1 MPHPVEPARLCVDAT
16 MNGAATETF
25 HKKLLDNLYDG
36 VYFVDT
42 DRTITYWNR
51 GAERLTGYTANE
63 AVSRH
68 CFDNFLMHV
77 DKAGCAL
84 CLDGCPLSKT
94 LADGEHRETELF
106 LRHKLGHRVPVQVRI
121 EPIQSTNGSTVG
133 AVEIFTDISAVKKL
147 ERLAGHLQDLAYY
160 DSLTHVANRRH
171 IEMKVQQALQEVQQF
186 GCGFGIVML
195 DVDSFKSVNDR
206 YGHQTGDRML
216 KMLCDTL
223 TSCLR
228 PGDVVG
234 RWGGDEFLVVARDVT
249 AASLAHLAERCRH
262 LLDATFVPVVAGA
275 PIRINVSVGATMLR
289 EGDLCDEA
297 LDRADRLMYASKGA
311 GKNLVHFG

>member
-1 MPHPVEPARLCVDAT
+1 MPHAVELAPLCVDAT
-16 MNGAATETF
+16 MNGTETEPF

-36 VYFVDT
+36 VYFVDP
-42 DRTITYWNR
+42 DRTITYWNK
-51 GAERLTGYTANE
+51 GAERLTGYAASE
-63 AVSRH
+63 AVRRH

-77 DKAGCAL
+77 DKAGCRL
-84 CLDGCPLSKT
+84 CLNGCPLSKT
-94 LADGEHRETELF
+94 LADGEHHEMELF
-106 LRHKLGHRVPVQVRI
+106 LRHKLGHRVPVQVRV
-121 EPIQSTNGSTVG
+121 EPIRSATGSVAG

-160 DSLTHVANRRH
+160 DSLTQVANRRH
-171 IEMKVQQALQEVQQF
+171 IELKVQQALQEVRQF

-195 DVDSFKSVNDR
+195 DVDSFKSVNDK

-223 TSCLR
+223 TNCLR

-249 AASLAHLAERCRH
+249 ESSLKHLAERCRH
-262 LLDATFVPVVAGA
+262 LIDATFVPVTAGA
-275 PIRINVSVGATMLR
+275 PIRINVSVGATILR
-289 EGDLCDEA
+289 EGDLCDEV
-297 LDRADRLMYASKGA
+297 LDRADRLMYASKDA
-311 GKNLVHFG
+311 GKNRVHFG

>member
-1 MPHPVEPARLCVDAT
+1 VPQIVELAQLCVDAT
-16 MNGAATETF
+16 MNGTATEPF
-25 HKKLLDNLYDG
+25 HKKLLDTLYDG

-42 DRTITYWNR
+42 DRTITYWNK
-51 GAERLTGYTANE
+51 GAERLTGFAAGE

-84 CLDGCPLSKT
+84 CLKGCPLSLT
-94 LADGEHRETELF
+94 MADGEHRESELF
-106 LRHKLGHRVPVQVRI
+106 LRHKLGHRVPVRVRV
-121 EPIQSTNGSTVG
+121 EPIHSVVGSIVG
-133 AVEIFTDISAVKKL
+133 AVEIFTDISAFKKL

-171 IEMKVQQALQEVQQF
+171 IELKVQQALQEVQQL
-186 GCGFGIVML
+186 GRSFGIIML
-195 DVDSFKSVNDR
+195 DVDSFKAVNDNH
-206 YGHQTGDRML
+206 GHQTGDRML

-223 TSCLR
+223 TACLR

-249 AASLAHLAERCRH
+249 AASLEHLAERCRH
-262 LLDATFVPVVAGA
+262 LIDATFVPIASGA

-289 EGDLCDEA
+289 QGDLCDEA

-311 GKNLVHFG
+311 GKNRVHLG

>member
-16 MNGAATETF
+16 MNGAVAEPF

-42 DRTITYWNR
+42 DRTITYWNK
-51 GAERLTGYTANE
+51 GAERLTGYPANE

-94 LADGEHRETELF
+94 LADGEHREMELF
-106 LRHKLGHRVPVQVRI
+106 LRHKLGHRVPVQVRV
-121 EPIQSTNGSTVG
+121 EPIQSVNGSTVG

-171 IEMKVQQALQEVQQF
+171 IELKVQQALQEVQQF

-195 DVDSFKSVNDR
+195 DVDSFKSVNDK

-223 TSCLR
+223 INSLR

-262 LLDATFVPVVAGA
+262 LLDATFVPVVAGV

-289 EGDLCDEA
+289 EGDSCDEA

-311 GKNLVHFG
+311 GKNGVHFG